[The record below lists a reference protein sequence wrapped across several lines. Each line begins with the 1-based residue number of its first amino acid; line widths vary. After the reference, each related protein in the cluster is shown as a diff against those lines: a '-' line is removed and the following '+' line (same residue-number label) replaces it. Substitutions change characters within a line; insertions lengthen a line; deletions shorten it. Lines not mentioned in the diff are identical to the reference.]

1 MRNLVIN
8 EDIRPLSEFRSG
20 IATFIRQ
27 VDKTGRPL
35 VITQHGKGVGVLLSV
50 AEYQAMQEKIEMLE
64 DIQTSISQLDQ
75 GKGLDHDV
83 AKSVILKRL
92 KD

>member
-1 MRNLVIN
+1 MRHLVIDQ
-8 EDIRPLSEFRSG
+8 DIRPMSEFRSS
-20 IATFIRQ
+20 IASFIKQ
-27 VDKTGRPL
+27 VDETRRPL

-64 DIQTSISQLDQ
+64 DIQTSISQLAE
-75 GKGLDHDV
+75 GKELDHEV
-83 AKSVILKRL
+83 ARSMVLDNL

>member
-1 MRNLVIN
+1 MRNLIID

-27 VDKTGRPL
+27 VDETGRPL
-35 VITQHGKGVGVLLSV
+35 IITQHGKDVGVLLSV

-64 DIQTSISQLDQ
+64 DIQTSILQLAE
-75 GKGLDHDV
+75 GKELDHEV
-83 AKSVILKRL
+83 AKNMVLENLR
-92 KD
+92 D

>member
-1 MRNLVIN
+1 MRHLVIDQ
-8 EDIRPLSEFRSG
+8 DIRPMSEFRSG
-20 IATFIRQ
+20 IASFIKQ
-27 VDKTGRPL
+27 VDKTRRPL

-64 DIQTSISQLDQ
+64 DIQTSISQLAE
-75 GKGLDHDV
+75 GKGLDHEMARSMVLD
-83 AKSVILKRL
+83 SL

>member
-1 MRNLVIN
+1 MRHLVIDQ
-8 EDIRPLSEFRSG
+8 DIRPLSEFRSG
-20 IATFIRQ
+20 IASFIKQ
-27 VDKTGRPL
+27 VDKTRRPL

-64 DIQTSISQLDQ
+64 DIQTSISQLAE
-75 GKGLDHDV
+75 GKGLDHEMARSMVLD
-83 AKSVILKRL
+83 SL

>member
-1 MRNLVIN
+1 MRNLVID

-20 IATFIRQ
+20 IATFIKQ
-27 VDKTGRPL
+27 VDETGRPL

-64 DIQTSISQLDQ
+64 DIQTSISQLAE
-75 GKGLDHDV
+75 GRGLDHKV
-83 AKSVILKRL
+83 AKRLVLEGL

>member
-1 MRNLVIN
+1 M
-8 EDIRPLSEFRSG
+8 SEFRSG
-20 IATFIRQ
+20 IASFIKQ
-27 VDKTGRPL
+27 VDETGRPL

-64 DIQTSISQLDQ
+64 DIQTSILQLAE
-75 GKGLDHDV
+75 GKGLDHEKARSMVLD
-83 AKSVILKRL
+83 SL

>member
-1 MRNLVIN
+1 MRHLVI
-8 EDIRPLSEFRSG
+8 EQDIRPLSEFRSG
-20 IATFIRQ
+20 IASFIKQ
-27 VDKTGRPL
+27 VDKTRRPL

-64 DIQTSISQLDQ
+64 DIQTSISQLAE
-75 GKGLDHDV
+75 GKGLDHEMARSMVLD
-83 AKSVILKRL
+83 SL